1 MKRGLVAALEGA
13 AQALHIAKRG
23 VRELVNGSVG
33 SPGGGTPL
41 YRNQLPG
48 EGVLDACRVAFEPPG
63 PQPGAPAPLLQ
74 LLAVLKA
81 CAQAEAA
88 PREAHLKAVAS
99 YERKLSRLDALA
111 AEAADVRRKE
121 VVLAALARRG
131 GRAPPRRASA
141 ATPLLPTPDLPQASK
156 RPKLGFG
163 TSRGAQAAAAARA
176 QAQAH
181 DR

>member
-131 GRAPPRRASA
+131 HPVA
-141 ATPLLPTPDLPQASK
+141 ADPGP
-156 RPKLGFG
+156 
-163 TSRGAQAAAAARA
+163 AAGL
-176 QAQAH
+176 
-181 DR
+181 